1 LKFLCK
7 KYFILK
13 FKNLNY
19 KKNKIKLT
27 NQQEEKMNNDKYT
40 FTETL
45 KSELVIAAIMFIPL
59 TFTITGLF

>member
-1 LKFLCK
+1 M
-7 KYFILK
+7 
-13 FKNLNY
+13 N
-19 KKNKIKLT
+19 NKL
-27 NQQEEKMNNDKYT
+27 EEKMTNDKYT